1 MKNRIHE
8 ILRNQIYR
16 RNILCFLVLP
26 VVLNL
31 AVEMMGRTSVIDG
44 IVYMFTHP
52 IPFLCNTL
60 IIMVTVSSALLV
72 KRRTFLITFIS
83 VIWLILGTV
92 NMVMLN
98 VRVTPFN
105 ASDLRLLDAARS
117 IIDKYFNVFTIT
129 LVIIALIIVICLITI
144 LFIKGSRIEYKI
156 NYWKN
161 TVIIGAIFVLCV
173 VVLNISIDTGFM
185 ALKFTNLTT
194 AYHEYGFVYCFGNG
208 LINTGVKKPKDYS
221 QTTIDE
227 ILEQIKT
234 EKNDN
239 PVNIHPDENTRPKAT
254 PNIIF
259 LQLESFFD
267 INKVKNIE
275 FSEDPIPYFN
285 SLKNQFSSGY
295 LNVFNVGYGTCN
307 TEFEIMTGMNLDDF
321 GPGEVPY
328 KTVLQ
333 KTTCES
339 MAYNL
344 KEYGYSAHAIHNNDG
359 TFYSRKWVFEK
370 LGYDTF
376 TSIEYMHVTE
386 FTPMDWSK
394 DKFLTEEILKAI
406 RSTKEPDYIYTISV
420 QGHGSYPSTGK
431 IENPEIGRAHV

>member
-285 SLKNQFSSGY
+285 SLKINFLPDISMY
-295 LNVFNVGYGTCN
+295 LMWVMEHV
-307 TEFEIMTGMNLDDF
+307 IRNL
-321 GPGEVPY
+321 
-328 KTVLQ
+328 
-333 KTTCES
+333 
-339 MAYNL
+339 
-344 KEYGYSAHAIHNNDG
+344 
-359 TFYSRKWVFEK
+359 R
-370 LGYDTF
+370 
-376 TSIEYMHVTE
+376 
-386 FTPMDWSK
+386 
-394 DKFLTEEILKAI
+394 
-406 RSTKEPDYIYTISV
+406 
-420 QGHGSYPSTGK
+420 
-431 IENPEIGRAHV
+431 

>member
-208 LINTGVKKPKDYS
+208 LINTGVKKPKD
-221 QTTIDE
+221 
-227 ILEQIKT
+227 
-234 EKNDN
+234 
-239 PVNIHPDENTRPKAT
+239 
-254 PNIIF
+254 
-259 LQLESFFD
+259 
-267 INKVKNIE
+267 
-275 FSEDPIPYFN
+275 
-285 SLKNQFSSGY
+285 
-295 LNVFNVGYGTCN
+295 
-307 TEFEIMTGMNLDDF
+307 
-321 GPGEVPY
+321 
-328 KTVLQ
+328 
-333 KTTCES
+333 
-339 MAYNL
+339 
-344 KEYGYSAHAIHNNDG
+344 
-359 TFYSRKWVFEK
+359 
-370 LGYDTF
+370 
-376 TSIEYMHVTE
+376 
-386 FTPMDWSK
+386 
-394 DKFLTEEILKAI
+394 
-406 RSTKEPDYIYTISV
+406 
-420 QGHGSYPSTGK
+420 
-431 IENPEIGRAHV
+431 